1 MSQPLQCIKGRTASC
16 QKNSFLAK
24 ERNVSATLLCS
35 FALLALV
42 QPAKSYA
49 RPDLLIEAA
58 ELAKPE
64 NAKKFRI
71 LDTRAAREWDKAHIP
86 FSIAVDVAQWNKQFT
101 KEQDTQAWEMALGG
115 LGIDIDVPVVISGED
130 VKEMAR
136 AWWILRYWGVKDVR
150 LLNGGWSAW
159 TAGNLAVDRGPDKKP
174 HSMPTMPKL
183 VPAEKRLATLEQ
195 IKSSLKE
202 HTLQLVDA
210 RSEGE
215 FCGDTRTAKRSG
227 AIPGAV
233 NLEWKQMVDAKTNR
247 FKSAGEL
254 DQLFKKAG
262 IDLTKPA
269 VTYCQSGGRSSV
281 MAFALDLMGGADV
294 RNYYRSWVEWG
305 NTDDTPIVVPKK

>member
-1 MSQPLQCIKGRTASC
+1 MT
-16 QKNSFLAK
+16 
-24 ERNVSATLLCS
+24 ATLLCS
-35 FALLALV
+35 LALLALG
-42 QPAKSYA
+42 QPSKTYA

-71 LDTRAAREWDKAHIP
+71 LDTRAIQEWDKARIP
-86 FSIAVDVAQWNKQFT
+86 GSIPVDVAQWSKKFT
-101 KEQDTQAWEMALGG
+101 REQDAPTWEKLLGS
-115 LGIDIDVPVVISGED
+115 LHVDVDVPVVVSGED

-136 AWWILRYWGVKDVR
+136 VWWILRYWGVKDVR

-159 TAGNLAVDRGPDKKP
+159 TAGNHAVDRRPGELPDWR
-174 HSMPTMPKL
+174 PTMPKL
-183 VPAEKRLATLEQ
+183 VPAEKRLTTLEQ
-195 IKSSLKE
+195 IKTSLKE

-215 FCGDTRTAKRSG
+215 FCGDTKTAKRSG

-233 NLEWKQMVDAKTNR
+233 NLEWKQMVDGNTNK
-247 FKSAGEL
+247 FKSAAEL
-254 DQLFKKAG
+254 DRLFKKAG

-294 RNYYRSWVEWG
+294 RNYYRSWAEWG
-305 NTDDTPIVVPKK
+305 NADDTPIVAPKK